1 MARSSLPTPDGCRC
15 TSLYSCTCS
24 CSSSSRPPARPAPST
39 DFPLALP
46 LLSSRSL
53 KSTAGALCCP
63 RHCQSSAT
71 PSSPGC
77 CQLPTL
83 HHHSAQITQ
92 HSTILR
98 CTAGARKSDQM
109 YFVASW
115 QSSATA
121 ELVLC
126 DPSARLARSGEH
138 QRTTGRRTV
147 GGNPKAFLA
156 PLIKCLLSPSF
167 SLSHVAEAQ
176 LQLSDQLSAI

>member
-15 TSLYSCTCS
+15 TSLCSCTCS
-24 CSSSSRPPARPAPST
+24 CSSSSLPPARPAPST

-53 KSTAGALCCP
+53 SSTAGALRCP
-63 RHCQSSAT
+63 RHCRSSAT

-92 HSTILR
+92 HTTILH

-126 DPSARLARSGEH
+126 DPSARLARSGEQ
-138 QRTTGRRTV
+138 QRTTGPSYSWWQ
-147 GGNPKAFLA
+147 PKGFLGTTDKMSA
-156 PLIKCLLSPSF
+156 LTLLLVISCG
-167 SLSHVAEAQ
+167 
-176 LQLSDQLSAI
+176 